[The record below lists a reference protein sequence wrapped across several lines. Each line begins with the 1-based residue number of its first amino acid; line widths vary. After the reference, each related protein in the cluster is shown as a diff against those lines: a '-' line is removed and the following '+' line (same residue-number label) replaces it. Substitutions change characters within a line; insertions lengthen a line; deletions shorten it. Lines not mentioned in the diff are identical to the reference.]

1 MVQWLDIRIIK
12 GLVSLPK
19 GGAMV
24 TSSPYTPSDNKRKSN
39 FNDIRQKHTRTH
51 THTRKETLQQ
61 EPSRIDRE

>member
-1 MVQWLDIRIIK
+1 
-12 GLVSLPK
+12 
-19 GGAMV
+19 MV